1 MDYLDEKFQ
10 KCKNKVFEQKD
21 FEEGKKKCIRT
32 HEYDLCFS
40 DCILSFQ
47 NKQRKNGEG
56 YSFCLRQC

>member
-32 HEYDLCFS
+32 
-40 DCILSFQ
+40 
-47 NKQRKNGEG
+47 
-56 YSFCLRQC
+56 